1 MKQVAE
7 DVGSQG
13 AVALI
18 NVDDNGAA
26 GQKYGIRS
34 IPALIVLKDGK
45 VVGQIRSRSRE
56 QIASEFRGFL

>member
-1 MKQVAE
+1 MA
-7 DVGSQG
+7 GQG

-26 GQKYGIRS
+26 GQKYGIQS

-45 VVGQIRSRSRE
+45 VIGQIRSRTRE
-56 QIASEFRGFL
+56 QITSEFRGYL

>member
-1 MKQVAE
+1 VKQVAG
-7 DVGSQG
+7 DVAGQG

-26 GQKYGIRS
+26 GQKYGIRG

-45 VVGQIRSRSRE
+45 VIVACLAWMLKRR
-56 QIASEFRGFL
+56 